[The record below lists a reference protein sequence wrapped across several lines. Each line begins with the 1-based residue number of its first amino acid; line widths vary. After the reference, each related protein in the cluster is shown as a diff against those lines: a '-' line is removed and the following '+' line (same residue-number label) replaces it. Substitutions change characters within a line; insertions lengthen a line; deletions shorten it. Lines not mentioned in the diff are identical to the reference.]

1 MRSLENAFGK
11 YYLDSNDFDSD
22 ILGEHKLV
30 LDKVEYT
37 YCDGENKEH
46 KTAVGS
52 ICSVNFAVTQP
63 YLAQRSTFGITP
75 KATNIKLDGYQTLD
89 GIELIKTTDLEDI
102 MVLDESEYDG
112 GSDVDALMTTFIN
125 KYERLAITVPQSSLK

>member
-75 KATNIKLDGYQTLD
+75 KATNIKL
-89 GIELIKTTDLEDI
+89 E
-102 MVLDESEYDG
+102 
-112 GSDVDALMTTFIN
+112 
-125 KYERLAITVPQSSLK
+125 